1 VTQLPP
7 DFSLALALLAPA
19 GLIGWAALF
28 SVWGVSRGPEWARG
42 HLRRVVRVL
51 SVLLV
56 AVAGAAVFVRPLWA
70 VFAVAYPLLIGLWL
84 AWARSR
90 QLQFLSN
97 REGFGEVSDEFRQ
110 RVANRLGNGLVV
122 SAFLALAMAAVLIY
136 SGYWQGWI
144 MVGLTAIALYAYSQ
158 TRRVVTTQ

>member
-1 VTQLPP
+1 MIQLTP
-7 DFSLALALLAPA
+7 DRSLALALLAPV

-28 SVWGVSRGPEWARG
+28 SVWGVSRGPDWARG
-42 HLRRVVRVL
+42 HLKRVVR
-51 SVLLV
+51 LLV
-56 AVAGAAVFVRPLWA
+56 ALLVPILVAAVFVRPLWA

-84 AWARSR
+84 ASARSR
-90 QLQFLSN
+90 QLEFLSS

-110 RVANRLGNGLVV
+110 RLASRLGNGLVV

-158 TRRVVTTQ
+158 TRRIGTV